1 MAILVEGHGHA
12 VPRRLADDVGREER
26 DVRPGGDNS
35 VRSCRPY
42 SRAKIGPGT
51 SAGEFSMALS
61 LQGELGSLGVLA
73 GWPGGPLWGPQDPL
87 MS

>member
-1 MAILVEGHGHA
+1 MPSPAGLQMMTI
-12 VPRRLADDVGREER
+12 GREER

-35 VRSCRPY
+35 VRSCRSY

-61 LQGELGSLGVLA
+61 LQGEGPGVLA
-73 GWPGGPLWGPQDPL
+73 GWPGGPLREAK
-87 MS
+87 